1 MLAYVGGEQAAF
13 RELFQ
18 RYAPMLVRV
27 VMRQLGRQADAQDT
41 VQQAFLQL
49 HRARL
54 DFRRDMRLR
63 PWLMTIA
70 LNLSRDLLRRRGRR
84 AEEEIVEEKLPL
96 PEDTEHPIEQDDGL
110 RVKVRTALSGL
121 PKDQREVIELHWFE
135 QIPFNEIATIVGAS
149 SGAVRVRAHRGY
161 VALRKTLDPGKTGM
175 PSDVL

>member
-1 MLAYVGGEQAAF
+1 MVSQG
-13 RELFQ
+13 
-18 RYAPMLVRV
+18 
-27 VMRQLGRQADAQDT
+27 
-41 VQQAFLQL
+41 
-49 HRARL
+49 
-54 DFRRDMRLR
+54 
-63 PWLMTIA
+63 
-70 LNLSRDLLRRRGRR
+70 